1 MSTKTAIASDAIL
14 EALGRLLR
22 QLTRATGGA
31 EDVPPMTASQ
41 RIALIELGYDGP
53 LRLNDLAQRMGT
65 SAPTASRAVD
75 ALESLGLVTRS
86 ADPDD
91 RRALRIELSRPGR
104 VMRDDRIHKATTAF
118 GPALEALDDAERR
131 TLLDF
136 LQRMTDA
143 MRTAP

>member
-1 MSTKTAIASDAIL
+1 MSRNAAIASDAIL

-41 RIALIELGYDGP
+41 RIALVELGYQGP
-53 LRLNDLAQRMGT
+53 LRLNDLAQLMGT

-75 ALESLGLVTRS
+75 ALETLGLVTRT
-86 ADPDD
+86 ADPED
-91 RRALRIELSRPGR
+91 RRALRIELSRAGQ

-118 GPALEALDDAERR
+118 GPALEALSSAERR

-136 LQRMTDA
+136 LTRMTDA
-143 MRTAP
+143 MREAG